1 MATSRQHIT
10 HKQKYEDILI
20 LMPDYVQEYVLEMEE
35 NDRSPSTLL
44 NYLIDFEDFFKW
56 IQAEG
61 FTNSET
67 ISNVPLSVLATLPL
81 DAARAYFNKVANE
94 EIIVSEHEKKT
105 REKTSINRKKSA
117 LRSLFKF
124 LTTQTERIEDGEPY
138 FHVMSCKKLV

>member
-44 NYLIDFEDFFKW
+44 NYLLDIEFFLKW

-61 FTNSET
+61 FTNFDT

-81 DAARAYFNKVANE
+81 DAARTYFNKVANE
-94 EIIVSEHEKKT
+94 EIIVSKHEKKT
-105 REKTSINRKKSA
+105 REKTSIN
-117 LRSLFKF
+117 
-124 LTTQTERIEDGEPY
+124 
-138 FHVMSCKKLV
+138 